1 MVCSDTHLG
10 GGGEWSCITVS
21 WAVAHIADY
30 TEAQL
35 AIIDALDWSHYQKFV
50 NFERLKRATIEG
62 RPVRRA
68 FVRAG
73 QGTTPDGFFARN
85 WAGLREMGW
94 RRGSYWVSD
103 PSVRGVEQARK
114 YWEILKPEQGD
125 YRLAPDLEL
134 PDIRGVP
141 VTKAQKANHWAFVLE
156 LEQLCGYTPMLYSR
170 ATWLDP
176 MWEGEDYSRFAFWGA
191 GYPTLL
197 IPKGWK
203 RAAMHQYT
211 SKGRMDGIEGNVD
224 FNYILDEDAILLP
237 SKARVLPDAFPA
249 SAKTSSVAYG
259 YRRTTESADTL
270 YSIDLEGVE
279 VTVHDVDDTK
289 QFALTSMTSLQA
301 WVPIRQ
307 LKFNVA
313 PKPEPQPV
321 TPTAQPIRLGY
332 NCLNA
337 GMAMAKADAGC
348 RFFMLQDV
356 GVARQIKRK
365 YPDAVV
371 MVRWYHG
378 QRVTADDIVRALSPS
393 LDDELV
399 FTGLNECDWLCYGT
413 IDQLRERAAFDVA
426 MAQRIKERSPK
437 SVYAAGTFSV
447 GTPDFTSAGICEA
460 MRQLYAP
467 HYNSGLMSIDYHSY
481 TPSLTSGFD
490 VWYARR
496 WQWLFDKCGF
506 DVNSTSRIY
515 SGETGVDDG
524 KGHGFTGVGAT
535 QAQVNDWVIR
545 FKALQSEPVNGKPS
559 PFVGGAIFALGENGD
574 RKWWPFKMDGY
585 EVIK

>member
-1 MVCSDTHLG
+1 M
-10 GGGEWSCITVS
+10 
-21 WAVAHIADY
+21 
-30 TEAQL
+30 EAQL

-156 LEQLCGYTPMLYSR
+156 LEQLCGYTPMIYSR

-237 SKARVLPDAFPA
+237 SKAQTLPDKFPIRA
-249 SAKTSSVAYG
+249 TTSRAAIG
-259 YRRTTESADTL
+259 YRKSSGQGDTL
-270 YSIDLEGVE
+270 MSVDLAGVGL
-279 VTVHDVDDTK
+279 TVHDIDTEK
-289 QFALTSMTSLQA
+289 RTALASVNDLRA
-301 WVPIRQ
+301 WYPLDAINLDV
-307 LKFNVA
+307 

-321 TPTAQPIRLGY
+321 PPQPVTPTPQPIKLGY

-356 GVARQIKRK
+356 SVARQIKRK

-378 QRVTADDIVRALSPS
+378 QRVTPDDVVRGLSPS

-460 MRQLYAP
+460 MRQLYAQ

-545 FKALQSEPVNGKPS
+545 FKALQSEPINGKPS
-559 PFVGGAIFALGENGD
+559 PFVGGAVFCLGENGD
-574 RKWWPFKMDGY
+574 RRWLPFKADGY
-585 EVIK
+585 EVIR